1 MEMFAVMVEEGSED
15 RDGKPSVGPIY
26 RNILSKNDF
35 PPPDPE
41 LSTAWDVLR
50 VSVEKYPRNRMLGW
64 REFSD
69 GKFGPYLWKTYKE
82 VYEEVLHVGSA
93 LRASGAKP
101 GSRIGIYGS
110 NCPQWIVAMEGK
122 EHPSEPLPPQPFN
135 ICTIM
140 YTSGT
145 SGDPKGV
152 ILTHENIALN
162 MTADDVYISFLP
174 LAHVLD
180 RMIEEY
186 FFHKGASVGYY
197 HGVKAR
203 LGGRIRLIVSGA
215 APLSSEVEE
224 FLRVTSCAYVV
235 QGYGLTETCG
245 LATVGFPDEM
255 CMIGTVGSPFVYSEL
270 RLEEVPE
277 MGYNP
282 LGDPSCGEI
291 CVRGKTTFTGYYKNP
306 ELTAEAFKDGWFH
319 TGDIGEMLP
328 NGVVK
333 IIDRKKNLIKLS
345 QGEYVAV
352 ECLEKFYGITPIVED
367 IWVYGDSFRSMLVAV
382 VVPHEENTKR
392 WAYQNGHRG
401 SLSELCFLKQ
411 LQDNVLLQ
419 LKSTAERTKL
429 RGFEYIKGIIL
440 EPQPFDAERDLVT
453 ATLKKKRDK
462 LHKYYKVV
470 IFLICPPLRNWGGR
484 GVVLRPMRTLGR
496 ALLVTSSQICT
507 ISTATLNYMIN
518 GYIREG
524 NINDARKLFD
534 RNPFSRDVVS
544 WNSMFSGY
552 IKHDQIQHA
561 QHLFDQMLLRDVVSW
576 NAMLSGL
583 HKIKNPQGIY
593 HCFLRMGRDGLRP
606 NDFTF
611 SIVISALTNT
621 GFNLMIPQLHGL
633 ALRSALNSCVF
644 VGSSLMRGYTDLG
657 DRKGLYLVF
666 DEILAKNVTSWN
678 ALILGY
684 MELGLSGEARR
695 AFEMMPE
702 KNIISWTT
710 LVNGYIRNKELD
722 EARSIFNGNCERN
735 VVLWTVMVSG
745 YVQNG
750 KFVHALELFLLMLK
764 SGTQPNQFTFSSALD
779 ACSGCSSLL
788 MGKQVHSNMLKSG
801 IPFDVVLSTA
811 LVDMYAKCGDIEAAF
826 CFFESVPKKDL
837 ATWNS
842 VIGGYARHG
851 LATRA
856 LEEFERMIN
865 GGVKPDEITFV
876 NVLSACVH
884 GGLVEE
890 GERHFNSMTT
900 KYGIKAGMEHYA
912 CMVDLYGR
920 AGFLETAVKLI
931 EGMPF
936 KPDVVV
942 WGALLAACSLH
953 SSLELGEFAA
963 KRINTLQKDHPAVYS
978 MLSKIHGEQGIWGTV
993 IELRKVMK
1001 ERRAKMQNAG
1011 SWIEASSGP

>member
-15 RDGKPSVGPIY
+15 GDGKPSVGPIY

-64 REFSD
+64 REFND

-82 VYEEVLHVGSA
+82 VYEEVLHIGSA
-93 LRASGAKP
+93 LRAFGAEP

-110 NCPQWIVAMEGK
+110 NCPQWIVAMEACSAHSLICVPLYDTLGSGAVNFIIGHAEIDFVFVQDKKVKEILNPECTHAKRLKLIVCFTSLAEEVKKKAASIEIKSYSWNEFQHMGK

-162 MTADDVYISFLP
+162 IRGVDLFLGQFEDKMMADDVYISFLP

-186 FFHKGASVGYY
+186 FFHNGASVGYY
-197 HGVKAR
+197 HGDINELKDDLMELRPTFLAGVPRVFERIREGVIKALEELNPVR
-203 LGGRIRLIVSGA
+203 RRAFDILYQYKLAWMNLGFKHKNASWLADLLAFRKVGRIKSIVSGA

-235 QGYGLTETCG
+235 QGY
-245 LATVGFPDEM
+245 ATVGFPDEM

-382 VVPHEENTKR
+382 VVPHEENTIR

-462 LHKYYKVV
+462 LHKYYKVK
-470 IFLICPPLRNWGGR
+470 IDELYQKLSGGR
-484 GVVLRPMRTLGR
+484 R
-496 ALLVTSSQICT
+496 
-507 ISTATLNYMIN
+507 
-518 GYIREG
+518 
-524 NINDARKLFD
+524 
-534 RNPFSRDVVS
+534 
-544 WNSMFSGY
+544 
-552 IKHDQIQHA
+552 
-561 QHLFDQMLLRDVVSW
+561 
-576 NAMLSGL
+576 
-583 HKIKNPQGIY
+583 
-593 HCFLRMGRDGLRP
+593 
-606 NDFTF
+606 
-611 SIVISALTNT
+611 
-621 GFNLMIPQLHGL
+621 
-633 ALRSALNSCVF
+633 
-644 VGSSLMRGYTDLG
+644 
-657 DRKGLYLVF
+657 
-666 DEILAKNVTSWN
+666 
-678 ALILGY
+678 
-684 MELGLSGEARR
+684 
-695 AFEMMPE
+695 
-702 KNIISWTT
+702 
-710 LVNGYIRNKELD
+710 
-722 EARSIFNGNCERN
+722 
-735 VVLWTVMVSG
+735 
-745 YVQNG
+745 
-750 KFVHALELFLLMLK
+750 
-764 SGTQPNQFTFSSALD
+764 
-779 ACSGCSSLL
+779 
-788 MGKQVHSNMLKSG
+788 
-801 IPFDVVLSTA
+801 
-811 LVDMYAKCGDIEAAF
+811 
-826 CFFESVPKKDL
+826 
-837 ATWNS
+837 
-842 VIGGYARHG
+842 
-851 LATRA
+851 
-856 LEEFERMIN
+856 
-865 GGVKPDEITFV
+865 
-876 NVLSACVH
+876 
-884 GGLVEE
+884 
-890 GERHFNSMTT
+890 
-900 KYGIKAGMEHYA
+900 
-912 CMVDLYGR
+912 
-920 AGFLETAVKLI
+920 
-931 EGMPF
+931 
-936 KPDVVV
+936 
-942 WGALLAACSLH
+942 
-953 SSLELGEFAA
+953 
-963 KRINTLQKDHPAVYS
+963 
-978 MLSKIHGEQGIWGTV
+978 
-993 IELRKVMK
+993 
-1001 ERRAKMQNAG
+1001 
-1011 SWIEASSGP
+1011 